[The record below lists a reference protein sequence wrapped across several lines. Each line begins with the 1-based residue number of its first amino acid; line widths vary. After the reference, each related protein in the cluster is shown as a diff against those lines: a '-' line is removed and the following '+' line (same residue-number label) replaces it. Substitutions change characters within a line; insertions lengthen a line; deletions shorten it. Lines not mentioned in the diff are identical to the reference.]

1 MATQDSIMEASELH
15 ALFLEGA
22 RESLVSLKA
31 SSQSLQESSEAA
43 GERLASMADIAHI
56 LKGQGSSFGFPLI
69 TRISESLMR
78 LLKGREEV
86 NETSLGLI
94 VAHVDALGI
103 VIEKAIE
110 GDGGDLGHALVA
122 RLDGLVDRV
131 A

>member
-1 MATQDSIMEASELH
+1 MVTQDGIMEASELH

-22 RESLVSLKA
+22 RESLVSLRD
-31 SSQSLQESSEAA
+31 SSRSLQDSPEAA
-43 GERLASMADIAHI
+43 SDRLASMAEIAHV

-86 NETSLGLI
+86 DETSLGLV

-103 VIEKAIE
+103 VIDKAIE